1 MSEIKFTP
9 ERLVEV
15 AGNIEKQ
22 TTTFVSYR
30 DQMISKARSLTPYPG
45 SWDSAAGDAYRVQID
60 ALASRGNNLQIELK
74 EFVSDLRQ
82 ASGIYRE
89 AEQKI
94 DNAADGLPTDGIFR

>member
-9 ERLVEV
+9 ERLLEV

-22 TTTFVSYR
+22 TATFVSYR
-30 DQMISKARSLTPYPG
+30 DQMISKARSLSPYPG
-45 SWDSAAGDAYRVQID
+45 SWDSAAGDAYRARID
-60 ALASRGNNLQIELK
+60 ALETRGNGLQAELR

-94 DNAADGLPTDGIFR
+94 DDAAGGLPTDGILR